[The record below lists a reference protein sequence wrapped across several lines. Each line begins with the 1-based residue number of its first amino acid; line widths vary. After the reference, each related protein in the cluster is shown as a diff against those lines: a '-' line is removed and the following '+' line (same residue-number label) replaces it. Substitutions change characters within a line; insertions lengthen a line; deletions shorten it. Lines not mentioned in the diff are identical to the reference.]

1 VILYLD
7 TSSLLKLLLDEPGSA
22 TVTALADAAE
32 VLASSRIAYAEARAA
47 LARARRAQ
55 RLTDASHRAAVAAF
69 EDLWTG
75 FAAVEV
81 SEAVVRQAGDLAEQH
96 ALRGFDAIHLASALV
111 VQRQSSHSV
120 SFSAWDE
127 TLMRAALVE
136 GLATT

>member
-1 VILYLD
+1 MILYLD

-22 TVTALADAAE
+22 TIAALADAAE

-55 RLTDASHRAAVAAF
+55 RLTETSHRAVVAAF

-81 SEAVVRQAGDLAEQH
+81 TDPLVRQAGDLAEQH

-111 VQRQSSHSV
+111 LQRQSSHSV

-136 GLATT
+136 GLAAT